1 MNLEI
6 IQDFSLKETIVKI
19 FTKEIDDKIQ
29 KIINIAEGKEITIS
43 AYLEN
48 KIKLLEQENIER
60 IFIENRKVYLISNN
74 KKYFSKS
81 RLYFFENILNDDFIK
96 ISQSEIVNIKFIKK
110 LDLSFNGTIKLI
122 FKNGDETF
130 VSRRAIKEFKNKLNI

>member
-6 IQDFSLKETIVKI
+6 IQDFSFKKTIVKI

-29 KIINIAEGKEITIS
+29 KIINIAEGNETTIS

-48 KIKLLEQENIER
+48 EIKLIEQENIER
-60 IFIENRKVYLISNN
+60 IFIENRKVYLISDN
-74 KKYFSKS
+74 KKYSSKS